1 MTEVITK
8 ILRELTPEDIEKLKL
23 LSQIFGG
30 TQIQQPIQN
39 VTVEQGF
46 AGYNK
51 IIEFKLSKKSVEC
64 AKTSERR
71 FLMFIPGNRILNSI
85 ERKDAEDLMMQI
97 SKTARKACHNYLK
110 IYRTM
115 FNIFIDWNYIDQNPF
130 LKVKLPKR
138 QKEEPIFFN
147 EEQLQS
153 LYSKLIEKG
162 KDTIADLV
170 IFGVSSGMRPGEMR
184 LLKWSDI
191 DFRNKVITV
200 GKSFSTKTKRI
211 RKLPFNEKMEE
222 ILFRNSNRQLA
233 KRKIL
238 CEYVFT
244 KENGMPYQLDTISKT
259 VKRAIRDAGL
269 PEEFHLYCTRATA
282 ATRWASNK
290 VPIFTVSKL
299 LGHTNPSITAR
310 YYANVDLEELRDAIN
325 RL

>member
-1 MTEVITK
+1 MEFDYK
-8 ILRELTPEDIEKLKL
+8 KLAEEMIK
-23 LSQIFGG
+23 QMPGNY
-30 TQIQQPIQN
+30 T
-39 VTVEQGF
+39 TVSL
-46 AGYNK
+46 
-51 IIEFKLSKKSVEC
+51 IEFTEQIISYTEKNRAKKTGEGVKLVCKKVLNYFPPN
-64 AKTSERR
+64 RR
-71 FLMFIPGNRILNSI
+71 LESI
-85 ERKDAEDLMMQI
+85 QLRDAENFLDSMKKGAPKGI
-97 SKTARKACHNYLK
+97 YNYRKTLRAMWNKAKEWDYV
-110 IYRTM
+110 RE
-115 FNIFIDWNYIDQNPF
+115 NPF
-130 LKVKLPKR
+130 EKVKLPKR

-153 LYSKLIEKG
+153 LYSKLMEKG
-162 KDTIADLV
+162 EDTIADLV
-170 IFGVSSGMRPGEMR
+170 IFGSSSGMRPGEMR

-200 GKSFSTKTKRI
+200 GKSFNTKTKRI

-290 VPIFTVSKL
+290 VPIYTVSKL

-310 YYANVDLEELRDAIN
+310 YYANVDLEELRDAVN